1 MKISIPKGEQVAMG
15 FDKDPVA
22 ALLVVHRY

>member
-15 FDKDPVA
+15 FNKDPA
-22 ALLVVHRY
+22 AAFLVVYRY